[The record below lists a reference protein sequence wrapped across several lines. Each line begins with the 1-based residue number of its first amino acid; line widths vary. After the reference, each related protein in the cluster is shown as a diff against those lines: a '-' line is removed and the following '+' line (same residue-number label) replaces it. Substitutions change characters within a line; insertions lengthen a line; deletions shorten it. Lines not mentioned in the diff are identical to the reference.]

1 MKNSDHQWG
10 TAVGPPTGKSRAQL
24 CESGQP
30 ANHAASHPASGPV
43 SRPRTQSNRSR
54 AEPNR
59 TQPEPNRTQN
69 ESRSNRLLVQIRTLF
84 QNLAQ
89 DFSCTYDLSPVVG
102 PAGRTPNWCT
112 EGPAVHQI
120 GVRRPPPYTKLVY
133 GGPFVHHFGAPR
145 APPRIKLVYTGP
157 LQGLNRCTKRPP
169 RD

>member
-1 MKNSDHQWG
+1 MVQRLASPARNC
-10 TAVGPPTGKSRAQL
+10 ARAANLQIM
-24 CESGQP
+24 QP
-30 ANHAASHPASGPV
+30 AIQPAGRSAGPGNN
-43 SRPRTQSNRSR
+43 RTE
-54 AEPNR
+54 AGPNR

-69 ESRSNRLLVQIRTLF
+69 ESRNNRLWVQIRTLF

-89 DFSCTYDLSPVVG
+89 DFSCTYDISPVVG

-133 GGPFVHHFGAPR
+133 GGPSVHHFGAPR